1 MRSPSLLT
9 RATSAMAKCCR
20 CSTPSKVTPF
30 SSFSD
35 LTVKSQTVE
44 AFRDENFIVGA

>member
-1 MRSPSLLT
+1 
-9 RATSAMAKCCR
+9 MAKCCK

-30 SSFSD
+30 KSFRD

-44 AFRDENFIVGA
+44 EFREENLIVGA